1 MAKLFDPLSGID
13 VGGALTVGKL
23 FYSRISKQIKLAD
36 YDELVRIAYSMSL
49 CNSLSVGLNNKY
61 AEIAQNLSEDR
72 KKQQVKKPAV
82 FFILLYVYHHNIEMP
97 NTYYL
102 NYLHEYLYLLMH
114 V

>member
-36 YDELVRIAYSMSL
+36 YDELVKIAYSMSL

-61 AEIAQNLSEDR
+61 AEIAQNYQKTGKTAG
-72 KKQQVKKPAV
+72 KKLFCGMPK
-82 FFILLYVYHHNIEMP
+82 YYHHPDITQLIVARTSKN
-97 NTYYL
+97 
-102 NYLHEYLYLLMH
+102 
-114 V
+114 